1 MTREFEDFAE
11 KAGVSNEEV
20 SMDAGIIWHSYRSDG
35 PVGSYDA
42 FLPAGLHI
50 SCGVAN
56 IRAHSKLLGGFEAR
70 GPVANVVYV
79 PEDMNC
85 FRTELFAGAVSSF
98 GYYVPADAIEGDDSV
113 IAGIAKAVKNRPLT
127 PLVGKP
133 LRATP
138 RLVSSAGGE
147 YVGKNRDMLLQ
158 SRALELSAMVS
169 AVFGQKLRPP
179 RSSRIQQKMY
189 AVRDCIEERLSA
201 TFTLDELSRLNGLST
216 RVMTAAFKEMF
227 GESIGALLMRRRME
241 VGAAMLEAGAS
252 VATAA
257 SAVGYSP
264 NAFSTAFARHF
275 GYSPSQLLNH
285 KRRMP

>member
-20 SMDAGIIWHSYRSDG
+20 SMNSGVIWHSHRIDG

-56 IRAHSKLLGGFEAR
+56 VRAYSKFLGGFEAQ

-79 PEDMNC
+79 PEDEMC
-85 FRTELFAGAVSSF
+85 FKTELYAGAVSSF
-98 GYYVPADAIEGDDSV
+98 GYYVPADAIEGDDGV
-113 IAGIAKAVKNRPLT
+113 IAGIARVVRNRPLT

-133 LRATP
+133 LSATP
-138 RLVSSAGGE
+138 RLVASAGDE
-147 YVGKNRDMLLQ
+147 YVGKNREMLLQ

-169 AVFGQKLRPP
+169 AEFGQSFHRP
-179 RSSRIQQKMY
+179 RSNRIQQKMY

-201 TFTLDELSRLNGLST
+201 ALTLDELSRLNGLST
-216 RVMTAAFKEMF
+216 RVMTAAFKETF
-227 GESIGALLMRRRME
+227 GESIGGLLMRRRME
-241 VGAAMLEAGAS
+241 VGAAMLDAGAS

-275 GYSPSQLLNH
+275 GYPPSQQLNH
-285 KRRMP
+285 RRRMP